1 MSINKEKNVMIQITF
16 PKEEADDL
24 ERLQKSLAEHGTKVS
39 KSTILLV
46 AFRNFMRML
55 LMVEKDSIK
64 NKEKKED

>member
-16 PKEEADDL
+16 PKEEAIDL
-24 ERLQKSLAEHGTKVS
+24 ERLQKSLAEKGTKVS

-46 AFRNFMRML
+46 AFRNFIRML
-55 LMVEKDSIK
+55 LMVKKDSIK